1 MVFPWFPIGEIR
13 SSATFSG
20 SCCLWSRL
28 AADGPAAA
36 QQLVADGEGAP
47 EVLELLLE
55 QLQVRV
61 SAASRSKNMWDLQD
75 SMVILWDFMGGS

>member
-1 MVFPWFPIGEIR
+1 MGLFEFPPPPG
-13 SSATFSG
+13 APG

-36 QQLVADGEGAP
+36 QQLCDVAEGAEDEAVP

-55 QLQVRV
+55 QLEARRNQGI
-61 SAASRSKNMWDLQD
+61 SPGNGD
-75 SMVILWDFMGGS
+75 